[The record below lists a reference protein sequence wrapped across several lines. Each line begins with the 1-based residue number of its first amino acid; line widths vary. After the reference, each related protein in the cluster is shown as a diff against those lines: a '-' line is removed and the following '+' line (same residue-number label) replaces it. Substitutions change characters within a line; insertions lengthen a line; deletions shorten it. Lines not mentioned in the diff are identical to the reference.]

1 MKRCPLIDDVE
12 LPLNAE
18 VRRRF
23 GWRNISQSFPTTAE
37 VMSLK
42 GCRLACFHLAPEI
55 PLKRRFCIQL
65 LKEWLNSG
73 CKSGHIKANL
83 RHTLSLN
90 FVFLLKKTKTKP
102 SHIWVCNSIQFIFGI
117 FFFTSW
123 LLLLWHQVLLRFL
136 AEPWPLEMNFPLPIS
151 RARRTPSQ
159 DAWKEGWRGEDFE
172 EGEEGRQRWKGGVSS
187 ND

>member
-23 GWRNISQSFPTTAE
+23 GWLNISQSFPTTAE

-55 PLKRRFCIQL
+55 PLKRRFYIQL

-90 FVFLLKKTKTKP
+90 FVFLLKKKKNP

-123 LLLLWHQVLLRFL
+123 LLRHWHQVLLRFL

-151 RARRTPSQ
+151 RTGPTPSQ
-159 DAWKEGWRGEDFE
+159 DAWKEGWRG
-172 EGEEGRQRWKGGVSS
+172 
-187 ND
+187 

>member
-12 LPLNAE
+12 LPLNTE

-23 GWRNISQSFPTTAE
+23 GWLNISQSFPTTAE

-55 PLKRRFCIQL
+55 PLKRRFYIQL

-90 FVFLLKKTKTKP
+90 FVFCWKKNP
-102 SHIWVCNSIQFIFGI
+102 AIFGFATQFNSYLG
-117 FFFTSW
+117 FFFH
-123 LLLLWHQVLLRFL
+123 LLVAASL
-136 AEPWPLEMNFPLPIS
+136 ASGPPALSS
-151 RARRTPSQ
+151 RALTSGNELPSANLT
-159 DAWKEGWRGEDFE
+159 DGTHSIPGRMERGMA
-172 EGEEGRQRWKGGVSS
+172 RQRLWGGRRR
-187 ND
+187 

>member
-23 GWRNISQSFPTTAE
+23 GWLNISQSFPTTAE

-55 PLKRRFCIQL
+55 PLKRRFYIQL

-90 FVFLLKKTKTKP
+90 FVFLLKKNNKTQP
-102 SHIWVCNSIQFIFGI
+102 YLGLQLNSIHIWD
-117 FFFTSW
+117 FFFH
-123 LLLLWHQVLLRFL
+123 LLVAASL
-136 AEPWPLEMNFPLPIS
+136 ASGPPALSS
-151 RARRTPSQ
+151 RALTSGNELPSANLTDGTHSIPGRMERGMARRRL
-159 DAWKEGWRGEDFE
+159 WG
-172 EGEEGRQRWKGGVSS
+172 GRRR
-187 ND
+187 

>member
-1 MKRCPLIDDVE
+1 MKRCSLIDDVE

-23 GWRNISQSFPTTAE
+23 GWLNISQSFPTTAE

-55 PLKRRFCIQL
+55 PLKRRFYIQL

-90 FVFLLKKTKTKP
+90 LVFWLKKKKKKP
-102 SHIWVCNSIQFIFGI
+102 QPYLGLQLNSIHIWD

-123 LLLLWHQVLLRFL
+123 LLLHWHQVLLRFL

-151 RARRTPSQ
+151 RTGPTPSQ
-159 DAWKEGWRGEDFE
+159 DAWKERWRDEDFE